1 MKRFPVSRHY
11 AAGGI
16 MKFSKIVFLIAGI
29 YGLLVVTPQ
38 YFMESLIGRKFPPP
52 VTHPEYYY
60 GFVGAVVIWHVLFL
74 VISRDPAR
82 YRPMMPIAALEKL
95 AFGAPILVLCLQ
107 HPAAFAIVGAA
118 IIDLILG
125 ALFMISFWKT
135 SERAVHLQS

>member
-1 MKRFPVSRHY
+1 MKRLSASRHY

-95 AFGAPILVLCLQ
+95 AFGAPILVLYFQ
-107 HPAAFAIVGAA
+107 DRAAIELVGAA
-118 IIDLILG
+118 VIDLILG
-125 ALFMISFWKT
+125 ALFLLSYW
-135 SERAVHLQS
+135 

>member
-60 GFVGAVVIWHVLFL
+60 GFVGAVVVWHLLFL

-82 YRPMMPIAALEKL
+82 YRAMMPVAALEKL
-95 AFGAPILVLCLQ
+95 AFGAPIIVLYLQ
-107 HPAAFAIVGAA
+107 GHAALALVGAA
-118 IIDLILG
+118 VIDLILG
-125 ALFMISFWKT
+125 ALFLLSYWKT
-135 SERAVHLQS
+135 AEQSP